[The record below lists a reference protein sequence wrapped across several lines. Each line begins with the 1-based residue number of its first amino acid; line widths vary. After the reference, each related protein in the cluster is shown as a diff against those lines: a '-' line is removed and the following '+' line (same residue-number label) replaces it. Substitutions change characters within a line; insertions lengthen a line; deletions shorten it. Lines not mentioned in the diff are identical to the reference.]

1 MEIET
6 KAIGTVTITD
16 EQKLTLPEGIIGFE
30 EYKKFALIDSEY
42 EPFVWLQSL
51 EEKNL
56 AFLIVDPF
64 LLY

>member
-6 KAIGTVTITD
+6 KAIGKVEITE

-42 EPFVWLQSL
+42 EPFVWLQ
-51 EEKNL
+51 
-56 AFLIVDPF
+56 
-64 LLY
+64 